1 MEKETKSILKT
12 QAHVPISHSFSH
24 SQVHNISVLAE
35 TPLLNYTHFLIYTA
49 SALAEQLVCRRF
61 VPRAKH
67 FEGYCILF

>member
-49 SALAEQLVCRRF
+49 SALAEQLVCRR
-61 VPRAKH
+61 VRAKSET
-67 FEGYCILF
+67 F